1 MSRFF
6 KSKFFII
13 LAIVTV
19 VILILMAVSTVST
32 DKAGFA
38 SDAVGTVMSPVQRFF
53 RGVGDATGDFFSY
66 FRTNKSYREEN
77 EKLTARVEE
86 LETETRELYALR
98 NENERLRG
106 LLSLSETMTDYKTVS
121 ARVIAKDP
129 GAWFS
134 AFKIDKGTKHGIQ
147 KNDAVITAQ
156 GLVGYVFEV
165 GSTWSN
171 VVSIIDSRSAAGCR
185 IERTGDMAVVEG
197 GLDLMNEGACH
208 LSYLSRDAE
217 VAVGDF
223 VETSGLGGIYPEK
236 LLIGKITS
244 LSVDHQGLYYEAVVE
259 PAVDFKRI
267 TEVMVVRKQEE

>member
-1 MSRFF
+1 MSNFF

-19 VILILMAVSTVST
+19 LILILMAVSTIST

-38 SDAVGTVMSPVQRFF
+38 GDAVGTVMSPVQRFF
-53 RGVGDATGDFFSY
+53 RSVGDATGNFFSR
-66 FRTNKSYREEN
+66 FRSNSSYREEN
-77 EKLTARVEE
+77 QQLAARVKE
-86 LETETRELYALR
+86 LEEETRELYALR

-106 LLSLSETMTDYKTVS
+106 LLSLSETYTNYEMVG
-121 ARVIAKDP
+121 ARVVAKDP

-134 AFKIDKGTKHGIQ
+134 AFKIDKGTVHGVR
-147 KNDAVITAQ
+147 KNDTVITDA
-156 GLVGYVFEV
+156 GLVGYVYEV

-171 VVSIIDSRSAAGCR
+171 VVSVIDSRSAAGCI

-197 GLDLMNEGACH
+197 SLDLMNEGTCH
-208 LSYLSRDAE
+208 LSYLSREAE

-236 LLIGKITS
+236 LLIGKIKS
-244 LSVDHQGLYYEAVVE
+244 LSVDPQGLYYEAVIE
-259 PAVDFKRI
+259 PAVDFERI
-267 TEVMVVRKQEE
+267 TEVMVIRRQEE